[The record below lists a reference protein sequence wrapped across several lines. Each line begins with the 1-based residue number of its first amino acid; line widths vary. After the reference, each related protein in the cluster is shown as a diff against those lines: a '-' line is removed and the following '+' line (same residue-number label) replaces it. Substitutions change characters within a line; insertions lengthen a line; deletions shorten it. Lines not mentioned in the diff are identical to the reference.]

1 MDVDIDKTISHTPN
15 IFKRSEIM
23 WTWIW
28 AEPISIPRIYLKG
41 ANEMIKKTAFY
52 AGITLLVQSVSM
64 LVLFF
69 LLFAKKKN
77 LATVLL
83 AMSAAGG
90 ITGGYL
96 LYKHAKRVKAE
107 EDLLTEFLGDDEYI
121 GDDDIEILT
130 DEVVDEAEFCYT
142 TRKLQYTGNFTPVYC
157 VML

>member
-1 MDVDIDKTISHTPN
+1 M
-15 IFKRSEIM
+15 M
-23 WTWIW
+23 
-28 AEPISIPRIYLKG
+28 
-41 ANEMIKKTAFY
+41 KKTAFY

-90 ITGGYL
+90 ITGGFL

-130 DEVVDEAEFCYT
+130 DEVVDEAEFC
-142 TRKLQYTGNFTPVYC
+142 
-157 VML
+157 